1 MLRHCK
7 HTLRSRRFSNEDWGR
22 VNDGGRSVGAFFQ
35 NPINSFIEDTCV
47 VVVIAY
53 LLTRGRMLALLTS
66 EPRTRAGIWSLGIV
80 FGVVGLTESIFPG
93 ARFPYVTHTL
103 IVKIGR

>member
-1 MLRHCK
+1 M
-7 HTLRSRRFSNEDWGR
+7 
-22 VNDGGRSVGAFFQ
+22 GAFFQ

-53 LLTRGRMLALLTS
+53 LLTRGRMLALLTA
-66 EPRTRAGIWSLGIV
+66 ERPTRAGIWSLGLV
-80 FGVVGLTESIFPG
+80 FGVVGLTETIFPG

-103 IVKIGR
+103 IVTFASFTAGLQTGLMAAAVVAIGSCAIQSPH